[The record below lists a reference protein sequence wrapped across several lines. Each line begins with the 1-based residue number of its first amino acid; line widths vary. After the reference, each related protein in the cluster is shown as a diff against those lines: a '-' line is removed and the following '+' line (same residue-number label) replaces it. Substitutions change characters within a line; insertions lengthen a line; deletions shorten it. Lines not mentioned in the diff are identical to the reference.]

1 MSVTNPGRTDTPVIA
16 VRRVP
21 SPRYRLEGSADHGRA
36 WMRGWRT
43 GGGGAVTVGA
53 DTQITDLTVDDHA
66 CLTFGEPEDLFD
78 LTAAFVRDGLA
89 CGLKVVWIS
98 DSAPQRATSELARRG
113 VAVESALAAG
123 QLAAAECEGRLLS
136 GQEFGAG
143 RAMDWLTSQM
153 ADCQR
158 EGFPGLRV
166 AVDMSWALR
175 PVTGVEQLPDFEEGV
190 AAALAGSTAS
200 VLCQYDREGFDPV
213 TLATVSAFHTRSV
226 AAATYYA
233 DPMLRICRQYAPPG
247 IRLAG
252 EIDYQ
257 HAEPLA
263 LALTEAIRFD
273 GDITVNMTALAF
285 IDGSC
290 ARMIVD
296 AARGLAAS
304 RTVALHCHPGIE
316 ATFVLLGAG
325 DMAGVSLV
333 SG

>member
-1 MSVTNPGRTDTPVIA
+1 VA
-16 VRRVP
+16 VD
-21 SPRYRLEGSADHGRA
+21 ADA
-36 WMRGWRT
+36 
-43 GGGGAVTVGA
+43 
-53 DTQITDLTVDDHA
+53 QITDLTADDHA
-66 CLTFGEPEDLFD
+66 CLTFGEPEELAD

-89 CGLKVVWIS
+89 CGLKVLWVS
-98 DSAPQRATSELARRG
+98 DSAPQRAAAELARRG
-113 VAVESALAAG
+113 IAVESALAAG
-123 QLAAAECEGRLLS
+123 QLATAECEGRLLS

-143 RAMDWLTSQM
+143 RAMDWLTSQI
-153 ADCQR
+153 AACQR

-190 AAALAGSTAS
+190 AAALAGTTVS

-233 DPMLRICRQYAPPG
+233 DAVLRICRQYAPPG

-257 HAEPLA
+257 HAEHLA
-263 LALTEAIRFD
+263 LALTEAIRLE

-296 AARGLAAS
+296 AARGLAPS
-304 RTVALHCHPGIE
+304 RTMVLRCHPGIA
-316 ATFVLLGAG
+316 ATFELLGAG
-325 DMAGVSLV
+325 DMDGVSLV
-333 SG
+333 GMHDR